1 MRTLNRDV
9 YIGITAITVSVF
21 GWLVVIPVG
30 IDLPKS
36 VKLLALSPD
45 FWPNIIMIILFACG
59 IIVLIQGLMLWA
71 QTEDTSYKKET
82 HNNNPTVAEDI
93 IHFSLIIQIF
103 RIFLVLL
110 GLFAFYFFIPHLGV
124 VVGCMFLILAGTRG
138 LGLSSWIKSVAL
150 ALVLPTSLYFFFSE
164 VAYIPIPLGV
174 FEALR

>member
-1 MRTLNRDV
+1 MRTLNPNV
-9 YIGITAITVSVF
+9 YIGIVAIIASAF

-59 IIVLIQGLMLWA
+59 IIVLIQGLVLWA
-71 QTEDTSYKKET
+71 KTGDTSYKKET

-103 RIFLVLL
+103 RVFLVRL
-110 GLFAFYFFIPHLGV
+110 PPS
-124 VVGCMFLILAGTRG
+124 
-138 LGLSSWIKSVAL
+138 LSS
-150 ALVLPTSLYFFFSE
+150 F
-164 VAYIPIPLGV
+164 
-174 FEALR
+174 